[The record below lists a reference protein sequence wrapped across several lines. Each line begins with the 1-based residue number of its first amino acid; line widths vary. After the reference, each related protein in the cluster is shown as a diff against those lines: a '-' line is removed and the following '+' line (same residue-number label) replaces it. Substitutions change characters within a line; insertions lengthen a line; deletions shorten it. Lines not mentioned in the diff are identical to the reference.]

1 MTVVKRTA
9 NGGAEITPAALTL
22 SGLADQEY
30 LELHTL
36 NGTIVMFNADAERY
50 ELVAVVNELVRL
62 AEAIMK
68 DVLSE
73 EEEELEENTIPFPR
87 AILELAG
94 LEGDEYHVFSDDGI
108 VMIVGKEQEF
118 SLSPETR
125 ARLHKHGITPA
136 HFDCLFKQANEASD
150 D

>member
-1 MTVVKRTA
+1 MTIVKRTA

-22 SGLADQEY
+22 SGLADPEY

-36 NGTIVMFNADAERY
+36 NGTIVAFNADAERY

-62 AEAIMK
+62 AEAIME

-73 EEEELEENTIPFPR
+73 EEDEMEEDSIPLPR
-87 AILELAG
+87 AFLKCAG
-94 LEGDEYHVFSDDGI
+94 IEGSEYHVLTDDGI
-108 VMIVGKEQEF
+108 VMIVGAEQEF

-136 HFDCLFKQANEASD
+136 HFDCLFRRVNEEAD